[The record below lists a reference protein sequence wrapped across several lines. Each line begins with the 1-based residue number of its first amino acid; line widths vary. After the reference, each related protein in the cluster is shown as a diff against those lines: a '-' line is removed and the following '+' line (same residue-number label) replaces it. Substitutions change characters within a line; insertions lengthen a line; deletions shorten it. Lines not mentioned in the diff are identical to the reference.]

1 MYQIRTDLALETQ
14 EKMQEDHIELK
25 GVRFLE
31 EKINKS
37 LTISTVVI
45 ETENGAKTMGKPRG
59 TYITIE
65 AGNMD
70 EEDEDYHREISV
82 QLAKIIKKLI
92 KGKKEELSVLV
103 VGLGNREVTPD
114 ALGPRVV
121 DNLFITR
128 HIVKEYGKYAFGSE
142 KVNRISSIVPGVMA
156 QTGME
161 SLEIIHGIID
171 ETKPDLVIAV
181 DALAARSTKRLNR
194 TIQVTDTGINP
205 GSGVGNHRHGLNE
218 KSLGVPVIS
227 IGIPTVV
234 DAATIVNDTMF
245 NLIAALSQNRAFDM
259 LGSSLEELNDGEKY
273 ELIRELLAPNLNA
286 MFVTPKDID
295 ESVKRLS
302 FTISEGINI
311 AFMGGKPLEPAV

>member
-1 MYQIRTDLALETQ
+1 MLTEFTILIAPQINVETS
-14 EKMQEDHIELK
+14 EHSIT
-25 GVRFLE
+25 V
-31 EKINKS
+31 
-37 LTISTVVI
+37 TII
-45 ETENGAKTMGKPRG
+45 F
-59 TYITIE
+59 
-65 AGNMD
+65 
-70 EEDEDYHREISV
+70 
-82 QLAKIIKKLI
+82 
-92 KGKKEELSVLV
+92 VLV

-128 HIVKEYGKYAFGSE
+128 HIVKEYGKYAFGE
-142 KVNRISSIVPGVMA
+142 KNVNRISSIVPGVMA

-171 ETKPDLVIAV
+171 ETKPDLVIV
-181 DALAARSTKRLNR
+181 IDALAARSTKRLNR

-205 GSGVGNHRHGLNE
+205 GSGVGNHRHGLNK
-218 KSLGVPVIS
+218 KSLGIPVIS

-245 NLIAALSQNRAFDM
+245 NLIAAMSQSKAFDM
-259 LGSSLEELNDGEKY
+259 LGDSLKELNDGEKY
-273 ELIRELLAPNLNA
+273 ELIRELLSPNLNA

-302 FTISEGINI
+302 YTISEGINI
-311 AFMGGKPLEPAV
+311 AFMGEGLPA